1 MSKTEFKAGGSAKPK
16 LDKPSRVISAFSV
29 MRVEGGWAYVRLAVD
44 QDYNVLSAEVSQP
57 DTKPIITERFR
68 IEVGKYWGTL
78 DEQTI

>member
-1 MSKTEFKAGGSAKPK
+1 MSKTEFKAGGGAKPK
-16 LDKPSRVISAFSV
+16 IDKPSRVIPAFSV
-29 MRVEGGWAYVRLAVD
+29 MRVEGGWAHVRLTVD
-44 QDYNVLSAEVSQP
+44 QDYNVLSAEVSQA

>member
-1 MSKTEFKAGGSAKPK
+1 VT
-16 LDKPSRVISAFSV
+16 RVA
-29 MRVEGGWAYVRLAVD
+29 GGWAYIKLMVD